1 MDQQTFKIPF
11 KKINFIHCRM
21 DSDTK
26 KRLIQK
32 AKNASLDLTRFI
44 EKVANE
50 DIVFID
56 NNLKTLFNVIRFVP
70 KI

>member
-1 MDQQTFKIPF
+1 
-11 KKINFIHCRM
+11 M